1 MRLAVVLAVAVAL
14 SGCVHTQPERLGSAE
29 GRAAVNTRADG
40 RSATLHVRG
49 QPRRSVRNLHVGP
62 DETTWVDRLSGQP
75 ESAPTG
81 EIQSVSFRRGRNVV
95 RSVLIGTGVGVI
107 AGALASTADNRSDA
121 FLAPVILGPEVI
133 IASFGITGMLA
144 GTVVG
149 TMQTDRF
156 LVTEPLEADTLA
168 AP

>member
-1 MRLAVVLAVAVAL
+1 MRLTVFLAIAFAL
-14 SGCVHTQPERLGSAE
+14 SGCVHTQPEHLGSAE
-29 GRAAVNTRADG
+29 GRATVNARADG
-40 RSATLHVRG
+40 RAATLHVRG
-49 QPRRSVRNLHVGP
+49 QSRRSVRSLHIGP

-75 ESAPTG
+75 ESAPTT
-81 EIQSVSFRRGRNVV
+81 EIVSVSFRRGRNVV

-107 AGALASTADNRSDA
+107 AGAIASTADNRSDA

-133 IASFGITGMLA
+133 IASFGITGALI
-144 GTVVG
+144 GTGVG